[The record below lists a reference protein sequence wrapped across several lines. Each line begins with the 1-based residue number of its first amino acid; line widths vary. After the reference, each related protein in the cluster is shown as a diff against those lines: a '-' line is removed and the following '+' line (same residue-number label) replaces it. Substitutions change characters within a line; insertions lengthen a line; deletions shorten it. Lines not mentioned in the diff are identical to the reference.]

1 MASISKSSRRDPEN
15 VSTLLFS
22 ATPVSLVVVM
32 MAAEVCWGFRIEL
45 PHLCAIALRRPSAR
59 LCEQV
64 GGSKRTCSDPASS
77 RTQTGP
83 ASVRRGG
90 TIWVDGISDRQ
101 MMAVGRAMIFP
112 ATSSCSRSCSG
123 GRDGINNRRG
133 NRGLLTTLEQRP
145 CASWEEGW
153 TARGPS
159 TGQRTIPRVKPTIRL
174 SALSKQVTASR
185 PQPLKSLAGLV
196 GLGGS
201 GGHLHRRLCPAL
213 GTRGPVGISGIFRG
227 PGRRLARLVG
237 QCRRRRREVVSRHK
251 MVNRGAEDGWLGR
264 RGAWQKRCKVCP

>member
-90 TIWVDGISDRQ
+90 TIWVEGISDRQ

-123 GRDGINNRRG
+123 GPARVVGTASTTGGGTADCSPHSNRDRVRRG
-133 NRGLLTTLEQRP
+133 RRAGRLEGPRP
-145 CASWEEGW
+145 AN
-153 TARGPS
+153 A
-159 TGQRTIPRVKPTIRL
+159 Q
-174 SALSKQVTASR
+174 
-185 PQPLKSLAGLV
+185 SLG
-196 GLGGS
+196 
-201 GGHLHRRLCPAL
+201 
-213 GTRGPVGISGIFRG
+213 
-227 PGRRLARLVG
+227 
-237 QCRRRRREVVSRHK
+237 
-251 MVNRGAEDGWLGR
+251 
-264 RGAWQKRCKVCP
+264 

>member
-90 TIWVDGISDRQ
+90 HNLGRGDLGSSDDG
-101 MMAVGRAMIFP
+101 
-112 ATSSCSRSCSG
+112 
-123 GRDGINNRRG
+123 
-133 NRGLLTTLEQRP
+133 
-145 CASWEEGW
+145 
-153 TARGPS
+153 RGPRDDLS
-159 TGQRTIPRVKPTIRL
+159 CDVLLLEVLLGWSGRHQQQEGEPRIAHHTRTETVCVVGGGLDGSRALDRPTHN
-174 SALSKQVTASR
+174 
-185 PQPLKSLAGLV
+185 P
-196 GLGGS
+196 
-201 GGHLHRRLCPAL
+201 
-213 GTRGPVGISGIFRG
+213 
-227 PGRRLARLVG
+227 
-237 QCRRRRREVVSRHK
+237 
-251 MVNRGAEDGWLGR
+251 
-264 RGAWQKRCKVCP
+264 

>member
-1 MASISKSSRRDPEN
+1 MFGPGQLSNPNGPGVSEEGGHNLGRGDLGSSDDGRGPRDDLSCD
-15 VSTLLFS
+15 VLL
-22 ATPVSLVVVM
+22 L
-32 MAAEVCWGFRIEL
+32 EVLLGW
-45 PHLCAIALRRPSAR
+45 
-59 LCEQV
+59 
-64 GGSKRTCSDPASS
+64 
-77 RTQTGP
+77 
-83 ASVRRGG
+83 
-90 TIWVDGISDRQ
+90 
-101 MMAVGRAMIFP
+101 
-112 ATSSCSRSCSG
+112 SCSG

-174 SALSKQVTASR
+174 SALSKQVAASR
-185 PQPLKSLAGLV
+185 PQPLKSLVGLV

-251 MVNRGAEDGWLGR
+251 MVNRGLKMVGWAAVVHGRKDAKSAPEAPPRLVRLAPYRSRVYSVLWSRCLRPGVMGDPSTRKKLVCVCAGVPTSNQELGKGR
-264 RGAWQKRCKVCP
+264 YV